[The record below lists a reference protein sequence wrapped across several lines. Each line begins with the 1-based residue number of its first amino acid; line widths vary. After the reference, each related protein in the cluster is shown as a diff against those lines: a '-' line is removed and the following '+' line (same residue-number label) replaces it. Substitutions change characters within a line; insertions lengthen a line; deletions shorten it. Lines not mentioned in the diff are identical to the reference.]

1 MQRKRAVAA
10 PLMTTQPGFTG
21 WISNRPVVQGTSQL
35 NVAPNNISS
44 YCNSST
50 STVYYYLL
58 FFCNLFFLML
68 YSLYGVWSAEP
79 CICPSPLIS
88 RCTPALAAYRCLRR
102 TTCPHPL
109 AICGPWSGRGT
120 ETTPAKK
127 KVLEKDTVT
136 MMRSNM
142 FPENLDKWSV
152 AALLHC

>member
-1 MQRKRAVAA
+1 MLHQTISAVTVIPPQA
-10 PLMTTQPGFTG
+10 QF
-21 WISNRPVVQGTSQL
+21 IST
-35 NVAPNNISS
+35 
-44 YCNSST
+44 
-50 STVYYYLL
+50 YY
-58 FFCNLFFLML
+58 FFYLFFLML

-88 RCTPALAAYRCLRR
+88 RCSPDLAAYRCLWR

-127 KVLEKDTVT
+127 KILEKDTVT

-142 FPENLDKWSV
+142 FPENLYKRSV
-152 AALLHC
+152 AALLHWLCAGTS